1 MKIDALTHEHRALI
15 YMERYVDED
24 TKTYSP
30 FASRNEAA
38 ERYQPRSGQETFDLV
53 TVIAPKARVSVYR
66 ADPLHSLLQH
76 YVPPDEVL
84 FAVHPDTWDDTNVD
98 HIAELRAFPRG
109 EPIQVAATASTRTV
123 FAIPPAGDLPHHF
136 LKLHFPHN
144 VSRFNRRLRRKN
156 ICNSVAVTRDLADF
170 QFDKFAYLPD
180 VLGFTFGEED
190 IAWGFLVREAA
201 PRPVRGSG
209 YLIPCFAL
217 YGCDLRNP
225 ADPPLLVQLIE
236 RLGADPESFV
246 TEQILVPIVECWA
259 RVVRERGILLE
270 SHAQNTLLELDQD
283 FRPTRIVHRD
293 FDVWVDPEMR
303 MRAGLDSPFWQV
315 GIDSGRSAKQ
325 HYSLVYDH
333 FIGREFFA
341 YLVAI
346 ITRYYGA
353 DERSI
358 RGRVKEVFHRSFPE
372 YENVFPLHTTF
383 YFSNEPHREGE
394 VALVDTRQPPEWR

>member
-1 MKIDALTHEHRALI
+1 
-15 YMERYVDED
+15 
-24 TKTYSP
+24 
-30 FASRNEAA
+30 
-38 ERYQPRSGQETFDLV
+38 
-53 TVIAPKARVSVYR
+53 
-66 ADPLHSLLQH
+66 
-76 YVPPDEVL
+76 
-84 FAVHPDTWDDTNVD
+84 
-98 HIAELRAFPRG
+98 
-109 EPIQVAATASTRTV
+109 
-123 FAIPPAGDLPHHF
+123 
-136 LKLHFPHN
+136 
-144 VSRFNRRLRRKN
+144 LRRKN
-156 ICNSVAVTRDLADF
+156 ICNSVEVTRDLADF

-201 PRPVRGSG
+201 PRPFRGSA

-236 RLGADPESFV
+236 RLGANPESFV
-246 TEQILVPIVECWA
+246 TEQIMAPIVECWA
-259 RVVRERGILLE
+259 RVVLERGILLE

-293 FDVWVDPEMR
+293 FDVWVDPEIR
-303 MRAGLDSPFWQV
+303 KRAGLDSPFWQV
-315 GIDSGRSAKQ
+315 GIESGRSVEQ

-341 YLVAI
+341 YLAAVVS
-346 ITRYYGA
+346 RYYSV
-353 DERSI
+353 DEASI

-372 YENVFPLHTTF
+372 YENAFPPHTTF

-394 VALVDTRQPPEWR
+394 MTLVDTQQSPEWR

>member
-1 MKIDALTHEHRALI
+1 
-15 YMERYVDED
+15 MERYVDEN

-30 FASRNEAA
+30 FSTRNEAA
-38 ERYQPRSGQETFDLV
+38 EPYQPRSGQERFDLV
-53 TVIAPKARVSVYR
+53 TVIAPKARVSIYH
-66 ADPLHSLLQH
+66 ADPLPNLFQH
-76 YVPPDEVL
+76 YVRQDEVL
-84 FAVHPDTWDDTNVD
+84 FAVHPDTWDDPNID
-98 HIAELRAFPRG
+98 HIAELHAFPRG

-123 FAIPPAGDLPHHF
+123 FVIPREGDLRHHF

-144 VSRFNRRLRRKN
+144 ISRFNRRLRRKN
-156 ICNSVAVTRDLADF
+156 LCNSVAVTRDLADF

-201 PRPVRGSG
+201 PRPFRGSA
-209 YLIPCFAL
+209 YLIHCFAL

-225 ADPPLLVQLIE
+225 ADPPLLAQLIE

-246 TEQILVPIVECWA
+246 TEQIMAPIVECWA
-259 RVVRERGILLE
+259 RVVHERGILLE

-293 FDVWVDPEMR
+293 FDVWVDPEIR
-303 MRAGLDSPFWQV
+303 NRAGLDSPFWQV
-315 GIDSGRSAKQ
+315 GIESGRSVEQ

-341 YLVAI
+341 YLAAVVS
-346 ITRYYGA
+346 RSHSV
-353 DERSI
+353 DEASI

-372 YENVFPLHTTF
+372 YENVFPPHTTS

-394 VALVDTRQPPEWR
+394 MTLVDTQQSPEWR